1 MPTASTRKEVSR
13 ANVGR
18 DSLIRT
24 LTTPSRQAVSAIRA
38 REANATIEANVKSK
52 MAGKHAS
59 KYRYYQFTTPKS
71 RRDSMTQ
78 PFLFHLSCQ
87 GNYKGSACELDGE
100 VLGVAIG
107 ASVAAV
113 IIIVL
118 TLVLLCMWSRRWRQN
133 QEKMV
138 DRSAYMEQLKTMPF
152 PGMMHDRIRWA
163 QYAEA
168 MASAHNLYAVSGS

>member
-1 MPTASTRKEVSR
+1 ML
-13 ANVGR
+13 G
-18 DSLIRT
+18 
-24 LTTPSRQAVSAIRA
+24 
-38 REANATIEANVKSK
+38 
-52 MAGKHAS
+52 GKI
-59 KYRYYQFTTPKS
+59 
-71 RRDSMTQ
+71 
-78 PFLFHLSCQ
+78 PFYLSCYSHHYSCQ
-87 GNYKGSACELDGE
+87 GNYKGQTCELDGE

-113 IIIVL
+113 VIIVL

-152 PGMMHDRIRWA
+152 PAIMQDRIRWA

-168 MASAHNLYAVSGS
+168 MASAHNLYAVSERK